1 MTVPAPPPARPA
13 RPRWLLMACGALALL
28 LVIQLVSR
36 MRFVPAEPEAAKV
49 EAPPQ
54 PVAAPSRATSPRAT
68 SPMRRLPVD
77 LAGPMAVPV
86 AGVRRDALHD
96 GFTEA
101 RSGGRVHDAIDIMAP
116 AGTPVVAATAGR
128 VEKLFVS
135 DLGGNTVYIRTPDRR
150 WIHYYA
156 HLSGYA
162 AGLREG
168 MVIARGAPIGTVG
181 STGNADPA
189 APHLHFAIHHAR
201 PDEPWYQGDAVNP
214 YPLLK
219 RAR

>member
-1 MTVPAPPPARPA
+1 MTTPVPPPAKAVR
-13 RPRWLLMACGALALL
+13 RRRLLMVCGALALL
-28 LVIQLVSR
+28 LVIQLAAR
-36 MRFVPAEPEAAKV
+36 MRFVPAPPEAPKAK
-49 EAPPQ
+49 AAPQ
-54 PVAAPSRATSPRAT
+54 PDAGPAPASAAK
-68 SPMRRLPVD
+68 RRLPVD

-86 AGVRRDALHD
+86 AGVRRSALYD
-96 GFTEA
+96 SFTEA
-101 RSGGRVHDAIDIMAP
+101 RSGGRVHDAIDILAP

-128 VEKLFVS
+128 IEKLFVS
-135 DLGGNTVYIRTPDRR
+135 DLGGNTVYIRTPDKR

-162 AGLREG
+162 PGLREG

-201 PDEPWYQGDAVNP
+201 PEEPWYQGDAVNP

>member
-1 MTVPAPPPARPA
+1 MRAPPSGKAT
-13 RPRWLLMACGALALL
+13 RPRWLPLLCGALVLL
-28 LVIQLVSR
+28 LVVQLVSR
-36 MRFVPAEPEAAKV
+36 MRFVPARPDAPGA
-49 EAPPQ
+49 APPK
-54 PVAAPSRATSPRAT
+54 PAASRNAPAAA
-68 SPMRRLPVD
+68 RRLPVD
-77 LAGPMAVPV
+77 LGGPMAVPV
-86 AGVRRDALHD
+86 AGVRREGLYDS
-96 GFTEA
+96 FTEA
-101 RSGGRVHDAIDIMAP
+101 RSGGRIHDAIDILAP
-116 AGTPVVAATAGR
+116 EGTPVVAATAGR

-150 WIHYYA
+150 WILYYA

-168 MVIARGAPIGTVG
+168 AMVKRGAPIGTVG

-201 PDEPWYQGDAVNP
+201 PDEPWYQGVAVNP

-219 RAR
+219 RRR

>member
-1 MTVPAPPPARPA
+1 MTMRAPPSAKA
-13 RPRWLLMACGALALL
+13 GRPRWLLPLCGALALL
-28 LVIQLVSR
+28 LVIQLVMR
-36 MRFVPAEPEAAKV
+36 MRFVPAPPEAPVA

-54 PVAAPSRATSPRAT
+54 PAAAPSRAPAA
-68 SPMRRLPVD
+68 MRPLPVD
-77 LAGPMAVPV
+77 LGGPMAVPV

-96 GFTEA
+96 SFTEA
-101 RSGGRVHDAIDIMAP
+101 RSAGRVHDAIDIAAP
-116 AGTPVVAATAGR
+116 AGTPVVAAAAGR

-135 DLGGNTVYIRTPDRR
+135 DLGGITVYIRTPDRR
-150 WIHYYA
+150 WIYYYA

-168 MVIARGAPIGTVG
+168 AAIARGAPIGTVG

-189 APHLHFAIHHAR
+189 APHLHFAIHRVR
-201 PDEPWYQGDAVNP
+201 PDEPWYQGAAVNP

-219 RAR
+219 RGR